1 MTNSVNPG
9 PAHEAQL
16 RETGFLQVP
25 EPAVISSENYG
36 GKPILANVFAPGTQ
50 APDAALSVAVRLH
63 LREKMGGFA
72 ARKSK

>member
-16 RETGFLQVP
+16 RETRFLQAP
-25 EPAVISSENYG
+25 EPAMVSSDNCG
-36 GKPILANVFAPGTQ
+36 GKPVLAHMFAP
-50 APDAALSVAVRLH
+50 AALSVAVRLH

-72 ARKSK
+72 ARSK